1 MKNGQALL
9 ALVLASCAPYR
20 YGGECWPVNAEIELV
35 SSAVDKRRAL
45 TAETMRS
52 LGINPRSVCDETVYV
67 LPVAN
72 WESSSTGR
80 RVAGEWI
87 SGGWGP
93 GMAVVGADGAAML
106 HELLHAYQFRVERER
121 DTGNHP
127 GWIERGWVA
136 AEVEFQAKATEWR
149 AQ

>member
-52 LGINPRSVCDETVYV
+52 LGIVTPLYRS
-67 LPVAN
+67 
-72 WESSSTGR
+72 GR
-80 RVAGEWI
+80 PSLRAI
-87 SGGWGP
+87 HRSMRRLAP
-93 GMAVVGADGAAML
+93 CGA
-106 HELLHAYQFRVERER
+106 
-121 DTGNHP
+121 
-127 GWIERGWVA
+127 
-136 AEVEFQAKATEWR
+136 
-149 AQ
+149 